1 MILKD
6 LEHKVLGFRASS
18 YLLTRSD
25 KEQGSLTSQ
34 LGYKVEIILQAEDKL
49 GGEGLH
55 YLTARAVPEGHHHHW
70 DQAAEIG
77 SYHKVHAEA
86 VDHHVVPAGHGEL
99 HDSLAGVF

>member
-34 LGYKVEIILQAEDKL
+34 LGYKEEIILQAEDKL
-49 GGEGLH
+49 GGEGLQ

-70 DQAAEIG
+70 DQAAEID
-77 SYHKVHAEA
+77 SYHKVPAEA
-86 VDHHVVPAGHGEL
+86 VDHHVVPAGQYYE
-99 HDSLAGVF
+99 

>member
-34 LGYKVEIILQAEDKL
+34 LGYKEEIILQAEDKL

-55 YLTARAVPEGHHHHW
+55 YLTDRAVPEGHHHH
-70 DQAAEIG
+70 
-77 SYHKVHAEA
+77 
-86 VDHHVVPAGHGEL
+86 
-99 HDSLAGVF
+99 